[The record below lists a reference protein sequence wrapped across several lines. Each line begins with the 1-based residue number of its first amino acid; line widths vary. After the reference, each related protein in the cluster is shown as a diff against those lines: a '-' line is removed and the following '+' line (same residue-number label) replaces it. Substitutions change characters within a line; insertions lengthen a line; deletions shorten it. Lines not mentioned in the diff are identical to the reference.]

1 MSRMFGFQRRAGLV
15 CALVLWSVIGIA
27 LTPVYAQSDRG
38 TILGRV
44 MDQSGAVVPDA
55 KVEAI
60 HLETSTVTAAST
72 NREGLYTIPN
82 LPLGTYQVVI
92 SKPGFSPVT
101 GEGVTIRS
109 GVQIRVDL
117 TLQPAG
123 VTESVS
129 VRASNLD
136 SSAISNSTA
145 LNQKLVEDLPVIVV
159 GTKRDITALL
169 QNLPGFTG
177 GTTFNPRANGAA
189 VGETEVFVDGGRG
202 AQQISR
208 GALTEVGPSIEQ
220 VGEFSVVSNGFNA
233 EYGGF
238 GIWFSNVTIKSGT
251 NKFTGSV
258 FDHIGHDSL
267 NSKSFFQTTKTP
279 FKQHEGGF
287 TFGGPLKK
295 DKTFIFASLGV
306 FYSRV
311 GQGAAVITVPTDQ
324 FQNGDFSALGV
335 PIYDPATT
343 RSDGNGGLVR
353 DQFPGNVIPL
363 NRITPMARALLPYI
377 PSPDLAGNINNF
389 YDRRSPSWPSFD
401 TYTPIVKVTHNLTSS
416 QRLVGSYTPQIRHR
430 VLWGSPGSGLG
441 DRPTWGSD
449 QTNPLD
455 WITDQVANSWKVRVN
470 HDYVIN
476 PQMVNHVTLSVDRY
490 VNRGA
495 LKTAGD
501 GWNNQLGIAG
511 IPADSGAFPA
521 IQFSGGSAVPVNF
534 GRAYDEDWKDISWSV
549 NQNLTKSVGRHTMK
563 FGGEF
568 GWAAINRNAT
578 GGAAGTFG
586 FSNFATSQPN
596 SPQVGSL
603 GSAFASFLLGEV
615 SSTSALIPDPTH
627 LRYKRYALFAQDEWR
642 ANDKLTLSY
651 GLRWDYQAPFYEADN
666 KMSSAILTLPNPTA
680 GNLPGALAFASED
693 PDAYGRSFQDAWLGG
708 IGPRLGAGYKLNAK
722 TLLRGSWGFYYSGTG
737 NPTSILNPGY
747 TSTPAFSSAD
757 NVTPVFNLA
766 TQPFPQSFSRPPVLD
781 PAFSNGQ
788 AVPYAPEDANRLPKV
803 TSFNVAVARELWYDI
818 TLDVSYIGSRSSNL
832 ALGGNRSEVNFVN
845 SQYLALG
852 NLLFQSITS
861 PAAIAAGFKE
871 PFPGFANQRGANT
884 VAASLKPYPQFTN
897 VTAGNARL
905 MEGKARY
912 DSFQVKADKRFSKG
926 FSMVTFL
933 TLMNNKTNTNATQYP
948 GDTGL
953 YLDAGVPKWT
963 YGLSW
968 TYELPLGR
976 GSKGVTSALIAGWN
990 IAGSLRYAAGL
1001 PLTITV
1007 TNNLSPLGYATKYAN
1022 LVAGADVYKNR
1033 DIDNP
1038 TTDRYLNSAAF
1049 TTPAAFA
1056 FGDAVGP
1063 QENIR
1068 GFAQKAEAFSFSK
1081 RFRVGGRTL
1090 GFGVDLTN
1098 PFNFVRWNNPNTNLS
1113 SGASFGSVTGSA
1125 DGRTT
1130 QVNLSYQ
1137 F

>member
-1 MSRMFGFQRRAGLV
+1 MSRMCGFPGRVGG
-15 CALVLWSVIGIA
+15 LVLWVLLGVTTLPA
-27 LTPVYAQSDRG
+27 YAQIDRG

-44 MDQSGAVVPDA
+44 SDQSGAVVPNA

-72 NREGLYTIPN
+72 NQEGLYTIPN
-82 LPLGTYQVVI
+82 LPLGTYQVLI
-92 SKPGFSPVT
+92 SKDGFSPAT
-101 GEGVTIRS
+101 GEGVTIRA

-117 TLQPAG
+117 VLQPAG
-123 VTESVS
+123 VTETVA
-129 VRASNLD
+129 VQASNLD

-159 GTKRDITALL
+159 GTKRDITSLL

-189 VGETEVFVDGGRG
+189 VGETEVFIDGGRG

-251 NKFTGSV
+251 NAFRGSV

-267 NSKSFFQTTKTP
+267 NAKSFFQQSKTE

-287 TFGGPLKK
+287 TLGGPIKK
-295 DKTFIFASLGV
+295 DKTFFFASLGV

-311 GQGAAVITVPTDQ
+311 GQGAAVITVPTDR

-343 RSDGNGGLVR
+343 RPDGNGGFVR
-353 DQFPGNVIPL
+353 DPFPGNIIPPD
-363 NRITPMARALLPYI
+363 RISPAARAILPYL

-401 TYTPIVKVTHNLTSS
+401 TYTPIVKITHNLTTS

-441 DRPTWGSD
+441 PKPSWGAE

-455 WITDQVANSWKVRVN
+455 WITDQVANSWKVRLN

-476 PQMVNHVTLSVDRY
+476 PQMVNHVTVSVDRY
-490 VNRGA
+490 INRGA
-495 LKTAGD
+495 LKTAGQ
-501 GWNNQLGIAG
+501 GWNNTLGISG
-511 IPADSGAFPA
+511 IPADTGAFPA

-534 GRAYDEDWKDISWSV
+534 GRAYDEDWKDLSWSV
-549 NQNLTKSVGRHTMK
+549 NQNLTRSVGRHTMK

-568 GWAAINRNAT
+568 GWTAINRNFT
-578 GGAAGTFG
+578 GNAAGTFG
-586 FSNFATSQPN
+586 FSNFTTSQPN
-596 SPQVGSL
+596 SPQFTSQGN
-603 GSAFASFLLGEV
+603 AFASFLLGDV
-615 SSTSALIPDPTH
+615 FSTSALIPDDTR

-642 ANDKLTLSY
+642 ATDKLTLSY
-651 GLRWDYQAPFYEADN
+651 GLRWDYQPPFYEVDD
-666 KMSSAILTLPNPTA
+666 KMSSAILTLPNPGAA
-680 GNLPGALAFASED
+680 GLPGALAFASED
-693 PDAYGRSFQDAWLGG
+693 PDAYGRSFQDPWRGG
-708 IGPRLGAGYKLNAK
+708 IGPRLGAGYKLNEK
-722 TLLRGSWGFYYSGTG
+722 TLLRGSWGLYYSGTG

-747 TSTPAFSSAD
+747 TSTPAFTSPD
-757 NVTPVFNLA
+757 NFTPVFNVG
-766 TQPFPQSFSRPPVLD
+766 TQSFPQSFSRPPVLN

-788 AVPYAPEDANRLPKV
+788 AVPYAPEDANRLPRV

-818 TLDVSYIGSRSSNL
+818 TLDVSYIGSRSSHL
-832 ALGGNRSEVNFVN
+832 ALSGNRSEVNFVP
-845 SQYLALG
+845 SEYLALG
-852 NLLFQSITS
+852 NLLFQPINS
-861 PAAIAAGFKE
+861 AAAVAAGFTE

-905 MEGKARY
+905 MDGKARY
-912 DSFQVKADKRFSKG
+912 DSVQIKADKRFSDG

-933 TLMNNKTNTNATQYP
+933 SFMKNKTNTNATQYP
-948 GDTGL
+948 GDTAL
-953 YLDAGVPKWT
+953 YLDPGVPKWI

-968 TYELPLGR
+968 TYELPFGR
-976 GSKGVTSALIAGWN
+976 GATGVTGALIAGWN
-990 IAGSLRYAAGL
+990 VAGSLRYAAGL

-1007 TNNLSPLGYATKYAN
+1007 GNNLAPLGYATKYAN
-1022 LVAGADVYKNR
+1022 RVAGADVYR
-1033 DIDNP
+1033 DRDFENP

-1049 TTPAAFA
+1049 STPAAFA

-1063 QENIR
+1063 QEDVR
-1068 GFAQKAEAFSFSK
+1068 GFAQKSEALSFSK
-1081 RFRVGGRTL
+1081 RFKVGSHTL
-1090 GFGVDLTN
+1090 GFGVDLVN

-1113 SGASFGSVTGSA
+1113 SGAAFGSVTGSA

>member
-1 MSRMFGFQRRAGLV
+1 MIRMLGLAGRIGTLLLWILLEV
-15 CALVLWSVIGIA
+15 VVLPA
-27 LTPVYAQSDRG
+27 HAQIDRG

-44 MDQSGAVVPDA
+44 NDQSGAVVPDA

-60 HLETSTVTAAST
+60 HLETSTVTPAST

-92 SKPGFSPVT
+92 SKPGFSPAT
-101 GEGVTIRS
+101 GEGVTIRA

-117 TLQPAG
+117 VLQPAG
-123 VTESVS
+123 VAETVA

-189 VGETEVFVDGGRG
+189 VGETEVFIDGGRG

-251 NKFTGSV
+251 NTFKGSV

-267 NSKSFFQTTKTP
+267 NSKSYFQQTKTP

-287 TFGGPLKK
+287 TFGGPIKK
-295 DKTFIFASLGV
+295 DKTFFFASLGV

-311 GQGAAVITVPTDQ
+311 GQGAAVITVPTDK
-324 FQNGDFSALGV
+324 FQAGDFSALGV

-343 RSDGNGGLVR
+343 RPDGNGGFVR
-353 DQFPGNVIPL
+353 DQFPGNIIPTD
-363 NRITPMARALLPYI
+363 RFSPAARAILPFI

-401 TYTPIVKVTHNLTSS
+401 TYTPIVKVTHNLTAA

-441 DRPTWGSD
+441 STPSWGSE

-455 WITDQVANSWKVRVN
+455 WITDQLANSWKVRLN

-476 PQMVNHVTLSVDRY
+476 PQTVNHVTVSVDRY
-490 VNRGA
+490 INRGA
-495 LKTAGD
+495 LKTAGQ
-501 GWNNQLGIAG
+501 GWNNTLGISG

-534 GRAYDEDWKDISWSV
+534 GRAYDEDWKDLSFSV
-549 NQNLTKSVGRHTMK
+549 NQNLTRSVGRHTMK
-563 FGGEF
+563 VGGEF
-568 GWAAINRNAT
+568 GWTAINRNFT

-586 FSNFATSQPN
+586 FSNFTTSQPN
-596 SPQVGSL
+596 SPQFASQ
-603 GSAFASFLLGEV
+603 GSAFASFLLGDV
-615 SSTSALIPDPTH
+615 FSTSALIPDQTR

-642 ANDKLTLSY
+642 TTDKLTLSY
-651 GLRWDYQAPFYEADN
+651 GVRWDYQPPFYEADD
-666 KMSSAILTLPNPTA
+666 KMSSAVLTLPNPAA
-680 GNLPGALAFASED
+680 GGRLGALAFASV
-693 PDAYGRSFQDAWLGG
+693 DADEYGRSFQEPWRGG
-708 IGPRLGAGYKLNAK
+708 VGPRLGAGYKLNSK
-722 TLLRGSWGFYYSGTG
+722 TLLRGSWGLYYSGTG

-747 TSTPAFSSAD
+747 TSTPAFTSPD
-757 NVTPVFNLA
+757 NFTPVFNVG
-766 TQPFPQSFSRPPVLD
+766 TQSFPQSFSRPPVLD

-788 AVPYAPEDANRLPKV
+788 AVPYAPDDANRLPRV
-803 TSFNVAVARELWYDI
+803 SSFNVAVARDLFYDI
-818 TLDVSYIGSRSSNL
+818 TLDVSYIGSRSSHL
-832 ALGGNRSEVNFVN
+832 ALAGNRSEVNFVP
-845 SQYLALG
+845 SQYLSLG
-852 NLLFQSITS
+852 NLLFQPINSA
-861 PAAIAAGFKE
+861 AAIAAGFQQ

-884 VAASLKPYPQFTN
+884 VAQSLKPYPQFTN

-912 DSFQVKADKRFSKG
+912 DSVQIKADKRFSHG

-933 TLMNNKTNTNATQYP
+933 SFMKNKTNTNATQYP
-948 GDTGL
+948 GDTAM
-953 YLDAGVPKWT
+953 YLDAGVPKWI

-968 TYELPLGR
+968 TYELPFGR
-976 GSKGVTSALIAGWN
+976 DATGLTGALISGWN
-990 IAGSLRYAAGL
+990 VAGSLRYAAGL

-1007 TNNLSPLGYATKYAN
+1007 GNNLAPLGYAAKYAN
-1022 LVAGADVYKNR
+1022 RVAGAEVYR
-1033 DIDNP
+1033 DRDFQDP
-1038 TTDRYLNSAAF
+1038 TSDRYLNSAAF
-1049 TTPAAFA
+1049 TTPAAFV

-1063 QENIR
+1063 QKDIR
-1068 GFAQKAEAFSFSK
+1068 GFAQKSEALSFSK
-1081 RFRVGGRTL
+1081 RFKVAGRTL
-1090 GFGVDLTN
+1090 GFGVDITN

-1113 SGASFGSVTGSA
+1113 SGAAFGSVTGSA
-1125 DGRTT
+1125 DGRTM